1 MIPKQMRRN
10 ERHSIGRVAAILGPT
25 NTGKTHYAIERMLA
39 HRSGMIGLP
48 LRLLAREVYDK
59 IVVLKGANVCAL
71 ITGEEK
77 IVPPDAKYF
86 VCTVEAMPVDL
97 GVAFLAVDEI
107 QLCADP
113 ERGHVFTDRLLN
125 ARGEEET
132 LFMGAETMRGAIQ
145 RFVPHAY
152 FITRPRFSDLAYTG
166 HKKLTRLPR
175 RSAIVAFSAD
185 DVYGI
190 ADLVRRQRGGAAV
203 VLGALSPRTRN
214 AQVALYQSGDADFL
228 VATDA
233 IGMGIN
239 MDVDHVAF
247 SAMEKFDGFTNR
259 PLRPEEIGQ
268 IAGRAGRH
276 MNDGTF
282 GTTGEA
288 EGLDEETV
296 NRVEGHRYEP
306 VRVLQYRNSALS
318 FHSLEALLGT
328 LDEPPP
334 TRGLVKARPAM
345 DFASL
350 RALAGNEEIAAMAT
364 APAAVKRL
372 WDSCQLPD
380 FRKLSVEEHVKLV
393 AQIYRF
399 LMSDEGA
406 IEEDWLARQ
415 VNRLDVIEGDVATL
429 SGRLAQIRTW
439 TYAAH
444 RPGWVKDAAHWQE
457 QTRKIEDRLSDA
469 LHETLTQRFIDR
481 RTGVLMRSLRDD
493 EELNLK
499 LHDSGAVSISGEMVG
514 QLDGF
519 RFTPDARA
527 EGIHGKTL
535 RTAAMRALEGEFH
548 ARTQRLAMAENSA
561 IILSEHGKLWW
572 DGAIVGT
579 LEAGASALAPRVIV
593 QTDEQLRPDLR
604 AQIQTKLDAWLEQ
617 RIATRLEPLMALR
630 NAADAKPGTP
640 QALPAEARGLA
651 YQLCENLG
659 SLDRREATLP
669 PDERAALRNLRAFG
683 IRFARRSI
691 YMPKLIR
698 PDAASLLALLWAV
711 KHKLT
716 QIPPPPPAGLTSFE
730 HERETP
736 QGFIAA
742 AGFRIT
748 GPRAIRIDM
757 LDRLEQ
763 ELEAAGTSGATA
775 DVVTTKLVSLL
786 GTDRATLDAVLDALK
801 WKRVE
806 VAGGETP
813 TIVLRQV
820 RPARSEPRKPHPKQ
834 KQKHNKPQRREQ
846 PVKIDPH
853 SPFAG
858 LAVLVGRKP

>member
-39 HRSGMIGLP
+39 HKSGMIGLP

-548 ARTQRLAMAENSA
+548 ARTQRLATAETAA
-561 IILSEHGKLWW
+561 ITLSEHGKLWW
-572 DGAIVGT
+572 DGAVVGT

-786 GTDRATLDAVLDALK
+786 GTDRATLDAVLDALN

-806 VAGGETP
+806 VVGGETP

-853 SPFAG
+853 SPFVG

>member
-1 MIPKQMRRN
+1 
-10 ERHSIGRVAAILGPT
+10 
-25 NTGKTHYAIERMLA
+25 
-39 HRSGMIGLP
+39 
-48 LRLLAREVYDK
+48 
-59 IVVLKGANVCAL
+59 
-71 ITGEEK
+71 
-77 IVPPDAKYF
+77 
-86 VCTVEAMPVDL
+86 
-97 GVAFLAVDEI
+97 
-107 QLCADP
+107 
-113 ERGHVFTDRLLN
+113 
-125 ARGEEET
+125 
-132 LFMGAETMRGAIQ
+132 
-145 RFVPHAY
+145 
-152 FITRPRFSDLAYTG
+152 
-166 HKKLTRLPR
+166 
-175 RSAIVAFSAD
+175 
-185 DVYGI
+185 
-190 ADLVRRQRGGAAV
+190 
-203 VLGALSPRTRN
+203 
-214 AQVALYQSGDADFL
+214 
-228 VATDA
+228 
-233 IGMGIN
+233 
-239 MDVDHVAF
+239 
-247 SAMEKFDGFTNR
+247 
-259 PLRPEEIGQ
+259 
-268 IAGRAGRH
+268 

-548 ARTQRLAMAENSA
+548 ARTQRLATAETAA
-561 IILSEHGKLWW
+561 ITLSEHGKLWW
-572 DGAIVGT
+572 DGAVVGT

-786 GTDRATLDAVLDALK
+786 GTDRATLDAVLDALN

-806 VAGGETP
+806 VVGGETP